1 MAIAG
6 QSTIIELFD
15 DSRAGNEIDDFAWRL
30 NQPNKGR
37 NQGVDKSIVII
48 MV

>member
-6 QSTIIELFD
+6 ESTIIELFD
-15 DSRAGNEIDDFAWRL
+15 DSGAVNEIDDFALRL